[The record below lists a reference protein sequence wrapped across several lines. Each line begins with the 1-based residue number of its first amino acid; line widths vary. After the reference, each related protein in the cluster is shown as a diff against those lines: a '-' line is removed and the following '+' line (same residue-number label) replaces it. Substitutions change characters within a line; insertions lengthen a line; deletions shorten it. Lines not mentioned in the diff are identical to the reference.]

1 MLQTQ
6 KMRLSDGMPLEHLEA
21 NCVSDDPPRWS
32 AQKPTG
38 HGWGHHDL
46 TTRCIWKMSEGIPT
60 ECWISPTPMT
70 SSSEFRIPLGFRLGR
85 QCSEPKKGQITSNPS
100 VTPRSVY
107 ESIAGNWL
115 ECCQRGEQALSSSV
129 CFPTRILVNDCRTSK
144 LLGSRWVDQ
153 WLIS

>member
-21 NCVSDDPPRWS
+21 NCVIHLPPRWS
-32 AQKPTG
+32 AHKPTG
-38 HGWGHHDL
+38 HGWWHHDL

-107 ESIAGNWL
+107 ESIAGN
-115 ECCQRGEQALSSSV
+115 
-129 CFPTRILVNDCRTSK
+129 
-144 LLGSRWVDQ
+144 
-153 WLIS
+153 